1 MPCFHPPASP
11 PAPGAAMSAA
21 MGRAPA
27 PSAPQESYYYHYGA
41 EGPYPARSGLALPC
55 CPCTPPPASLLPARA
70 SAPFPPPARPRR
82 LQAVGLLQLH
92 AWCSD
97 AVHAQAA
104 GTCTPNRPGPA
115 SSVPTEDQQVQ
126 RRGGAHPLLGGARA
140 RLAAQARPRTRRH
153 AARAAAMP
161 GAAQRGRPVSAPPR
175 PSAQPQRA
183 CDPAAASA
191 AAGPAHGGGAP
202 SGAAAL
208 AALGGRLDAHA
219 GHLLLRPSPD
229 HRPLGHVHARAR
241 DGATCICEGS
251 DRCYP
256 YCR

>member
-11 PAPGAAMSAA
+11 PAPGAAMRAA
-21 MGRAPA
+21 T
-27 PSAPQESYYYHYGA
+27 ESYYYHYGA
-41 EGPYPARSGLALPC
+41 EGPCLARSGLALPC
-55 CPCTPPPASLLPARA
+55 RPLHLPPLPRSCQPAPQHLS
-70 SAPFPPPARPRR
+70 PPPARPRR
-82 LQAVGLLQLH
+82 PQAVGRLQLH

-97 AVHAQAA
+97 GVHAQAA
-104 GTCTPNRPGPA
+104 GTCTSNGQGPA
-115 SSVPTEDQQVQ
+115 SSVPPEGQLVQ
-126 RRGGAHPLLGGARA
+126 RRGGAYPLLGGARA
-140 RLAAQARPRTRRH
+140 RLAAQARPRTGRH
-153 AARAAAMP
+153 AARAAAMSRS
-161 GAAQRGRPVSAPPR
+161 AQGGGPVSAPPR
-175 PSAQPQRA
+175 PPAQPQRA
-183 CDPAAASA
+183 CEPAAASA
-191 AAGPAHGGGAP
+191 AAGPAHGGRAP